1 MSTPV
6 RRQYLRLKA
15 EYPDALLLFRLGDFF
30 EMFDGDA
37 EIGARE
43 LGLTLTS
50 RQFSK
55 EERSPM
61 AGVPWHHADAHIGR
75 LVERG
80 HKVAIAEQIG
90 DPRTSKV
97 LVERRIVR
105 VITPGTVREP
115 GLLDSGRNN
124 YLAALF
130 IHGSSAGLAYVDVS
144 TGEFFLQHVA
154 GDPAEQAVARELAR
168 IAPAECLWPHE
179 GLQFSLRV
187 GKQEADGE
195 GARSLEQVPTDAAQA
210 GGGLPLEI
218 ELQPPVVLLGCV
230 MTPVAAHHFSAAAA
244 RTSLIEQLGP
254 DALRGKA
261 YAQFTLALGAAGAL
275 IAYLRHTQPE
285 SIPILREP
293 VFYRA
298 AEHMTLDAPTRRNL
312 ELMQTMRGGAPSG
325 SLLAVLDRSKTPMGS
340 RLLRRWLNA
349 PLIVL
354 PPLLRRQE
362 AVKALASTTTV
373 RLRVLDALQGIGDI
387 DRLVCRAQQGS
398 ASPRELLALARALDR
413 LERLRGALAPLVQSA
428 SGESLDL
435 SPSGDTLDAIDAALD
450 PCSEV
455 AAEIRRALVDD
466 PPVSSM
472 DGGFVRPGY
481 SASVDDVDAGTKEAR
496 EWLAGLEAAER
507 ARTGIKSL
515 KIVYSRVFGYAIEVG
530 KAGLALIPDDYV
542 RKQTVAGGE
551 RYVTPELK
559 QRETLLLR
567 AQEQR
572 VRLELDVLDALRA
585 RVADAADRMLRSADA
600 VGHLDVYASFAVVA
614 LEQDYHC
621 PVLDEGDR
629 IEITGGR
636 HPVVEVSQSDVAFV
650 PNDTLLD
657 EQSRLVVLTG
667 PNMAGKSTYLRQVA
681 LIVLLAQVGSFVPA
695 LAAHIG
701 LVDRIF
707 TRVGAQD
714 DLSAGQ
720 STFMVE
726 MSETSA
732 ILAECTPRSLLIL
745 DEIGRGT
752 STYDGLA
759 LAQAV
764 IEHIHDDPGHRA
776 KTIFATHFHE
786 LTALA
791 ELRPHIRNY
800 RMDVLEEG
808 SQVVFLRRVVP
819 GGADKAYGIH
829 VAELAGLPTSVVL
842 RARALLSM
850 YETTA
855 SARAAKRRVREAT
868 PDLQLSLFAQD

>member
-1 MSTPV
+1 MSSPV
-6 RRQYLRLKA
+6 RDQYLRLKA

-43 LGLTLTS
+43 LGLTLTN

-55 EERSPM
+55 DERSPM
-61 AGVPWHHADAHIGR
+61 AGVPWHHADTHIGR

-80 HKVAIAEQIG
+80 YKVAIAEQIG
-90 DPRTSKV
+90 DPKASKG
-97 LVERRIVR
+97 LVERRIIR

-115 GLLDSGRNN
+115 GLLESGRNN
-124 YLAALF
+124 FLASVL
-130 IHGSSAGLAYVDVS
+130 IHGGAAGLAYVDVS
-144 TGEFFLQHVA
+144 TGEFYLQHVA
-154 GDPAEQAVARELAR
+154 GDPIDQAVMRELAR
-168 IAPAECLWPHE
+168 VSPAECLWPHE
-179 GLQFSLRV
+179 GLQFTLR
-187 GKQEADGE
+187 GWAPGSDGNLPPDSPT
-195 GARSLEQVPTDAAQA
+195 GPAPSPVVPIEV
-210 GGGLPLEI
+210 EI
-218 ELQPPVVLLGCV
+218 QPPIVLPGCV
-230 MTPVAAHHFSAAAA
+230 MTPVAEHHFSLESA
-244 RTSLIEQLGP
+244 RHAFRDQLGIGT
-254 DALRGKA
+254 LRGKA
-261 YAQFTLALGAAGAL
+261 YAQFTLSLGAGGAL

-285 SIPILREP
+285 SLPILREP
-293 VFYRA
+293 VLYHGE
-298 AEHMTLDAPTRRNL
+298 EHMTLDTPTRRNL
-312 ELMQTMRGGAPSG
+312 ELTQTMRGGAPSG
-325 SLLAVLDRSKTPMGS
+325 SLLAVLDRTRTPMGS

-354 PPLLRRQE
+354 QPLLCRQT
-362 AVKALASTTTV
+362 AVKALVTSTAA
-373 RLRVLDALQGIGDI
+373 RLRLVDALAGVGDI

-398 ASPRELLALARALDR
+398 ASPRELAGLARALDR
-413 LERLRGALAPLVQSA
+413 LERLRGALASLVEV
-428 SGESLDL
+428 GIPEPRDL
-435 SPSGDTLDAIDAALD
+435 SPSGDSLTAIYAALD

-455 AAEIRRALVDD
+455 SAQIRRALVDD
-466 PPVSSM
+466 PPASAL
-472 DGGFVRPGY
+472 DGGFVRTGY
-481 SASVDDVDAGTKEAR
+481 SPAVDEVDAGSREAR

-507 ARTGIKSL
+507 ERTGIKSL

-530 KAGLALIPDDYV
+530 KSGLALVPEDYV

-559 QRETLLLR
+559 QRETQLLR

-572 VRLELDVLDALRA
+572 VRFELDVLEALRA
-585 RVADAADRMLRSADA
+585 RVAEAADRMLRSADA
-600 VGHLDVYASFAVVA
+600 VGQLDVYGSFAVVA
-614 LEQDYHC
+614 LEHDYRC
-621 PVLDEGDR
+621 PVLDESD
-629 IEITGGR
+629 EIAISAGR
-636 HPVVEVSQSDVAFV
+636 HPVVEVSQRDITFV

-657 EQSRLVVLTG
+657 EQCRLAVLTG

-695 LAAHIG
+695 EQAHIG

-764 IEHIHDDPGHRA
+764 IEYLHDDPGHRA

-791 ELRPHIRNY
+791 DQRPHIRNF

-808 SQVVFLRRVVP
+808 SRVVFLRRVVP

-829 VAELAGLPTSVVL
+829 VAELAGLPGPVVR
-842 RARALLSM
+842 RARTLLGM
-850 YETTA
+850 YEAAA
-855 SARAAKRRVREAT
+855 SARGARKRVRESISE
-868 PDLQLSLFAQD
+868 LQIPLFSDD

>member
-6 RRQYLRLKA
+6 RQQYLRLKA

-55 EERSPM
+55 DERSPM
-61 AGVPWHHADAHIGR
+61 AGVPWHHADTHIGR

-90 DPRTSKV
+90 DPKTGKG

-115 GLLDSGRNN
+115 GLLESGSNN
-124 YLAALF
+124 FLASVL
-130 IHGSSAGLAYVDVS
+130 IHGASAGMAYVDVS
-144 TGEFFLQHVA
+144 TGEFYLQHVA
-154 GDPAEQAVARELAR
+154 GDSVEQAVARELGR
-168 IAPAECLWPHE
+168 ISPAECLWPHE
-179 GLQFSLRV
+179 GLQFTLRAWPSGV
-187 GKQEADGE
+187 EGLAVEKYGEALASPPPASDI
-195 GARSLEQVPTDAAQA
+195 P
-210 GGGLPLEI
+210 I
-218 ELQPPVVLLGCV
+218 EVELHPPVVLSGCV
-230 MTPVAAHHFSAAAA
+230 MTPVAAHHFSLESA
-244 RTSLIEQLGP
+244 RTAFRAQLGIGS
-254 DALRGKA
+254 LRGKP
-261 YAQFTLALGAAGAL
+261 YAQFTLALAAAGAL

-285 SIPILREP
+285 SLPILREP
-293 VFYRA
+293 VLYHGE
-298 AEHMTLDAPTRRNL
+298 EHMTLDTPTRRNL
-312 ELMQTMRGGAPSG
+312 ELTQTMRGGAPSG
-325 SLLAVLDRSKTPMGS
+325 SLLAVLDRSRTPMGG

-362 AVKALASTTTV
+362 AVKALVASTSV
-373 RLRVLDALQGIGDI
+373 RLRVADGLTGIGDI
-387 DRLVCRAQQGS
+387 DRLVCRAQQGN
-398 ASPRELLALARALDR
+398 ASPRELAGLARALDR
-413 LERLRGALAPLVQSA
+413 LERLREALAPLKPAGDAA
-428 SGESLDL
+428 SPDL
-435 SPSGDTLDAIDAALD
+435 LPSGASLGAILAALD
-450 PCSEV
+450 PCGDVS
-455 AAEIRRALVDD
+455 AQIRNALVDD
-466 PPVSSM
+466 PPASIL
-472 DGGFVRPGY
+472 DGGFVRSGF
-481 SASVDDVDAGTKEAR
+481 SMAIDEVDAGSREAR
-496 EWLAGLEAAER
+496 EWLAGLETAER
-507 ARTGIKSL
+507 ARTGIRSL
-515 KIVYSRVFGYAIEVG
+515 KIVYSRVFGYAIEVS
-530 KAGLALIPDDYV
+530 KAALGLVPDDYV

-551 RYVTPELK
+551 RFVTPELK
-559 QRETLLLR
+559 QRETQLLR

-572 VRLELDVLDALRA
+572 SRLELEVLEMLRA
-585 RVADAADRMLRSADA
+585 RVAAAADRMLRSADA
-600 VGHLDVYASFAVVA
+600 VGQLDAYASFAAVA
-614 LEQDYHC
+614 LEHDYRC
-621 PVLDEGDR
+621 PVLDEGDV
-629 IEITGGR
+629 IAITAGR
-636 HPVVEVSQSDVAFV
+636 HPVVEVSQRDIAFV
-650 PNDTLLD
+650 PNDTRLD
-657 EQSRLVVLTG
+657 EDCRLAVLTG

-695 LAAHIG
+695 DEARIG

-726 MSETSA
+726 MTETSA

-764 IEHIHDDPGHRA
+764 IEFIHDDPGHRA

-791 ELRPHIRNY
+791 DQRAHLRNF

-808 SQVVFLRRVVP
+808 SSVVFLRRVVP

-829 VAELAGLPTSVVL
+829 VAELAGLPGSVVR
-842 RARALLSM
+842 RARLLLGV
-850 YETTA
+850 YEAVA
-855 SARAAKRRVREAT
+855 SAKGAKRRVREAT
-868 PDLQLSLFAQD
+868 PDLQMSLFVDA